1 LFGITANIFL
11 EAPNVVGIFK
21 LNPPKKL
28 RRFFIAWRK
37 LLNNT
42 DHGIEAAAIVV
53 GKKTTLV
60 GGATAAGSGA
70 IHGTDIGTEMA
81 MTSGLDITGFCA
93 MVGAFVAMSVCLY

>member
-1 LFGITANIFL
+1 LS
-11 EAPNVVGIFK
+11 
-21 LNPPKKL
+21 
-28 RRFFIAWRK
+28 
-37 LLNNT
+37 NT

-81 MTSGLDITGFCA
+81 MASGLDITGFCA
-93 MVGAFVAMSVCLY
+93 MVGAFVAIAGLFVSIYFQWRRDRREAKESRWRMGDNRSVSRNVCDE